1 MRTFGSGRRITR
13 LVTVAGPGALL
24 AAVLVWIVAR
34 KGDEI
39 AASLGS
45 CPLWVIAAATLA
57 HTVTLVLRSEAWRLT
72 LGAVADGGVSRRTV
86 HAANAGAF
94 LAGTLQSHAAM
105 PARVALILRLSPPP
119 APRAS
124 QVVLADAPIFV
135 LETVLL
141 ATLMLVAAP
150 ALGIPWWAPLA
161 VLCGALA
168 LLVALGAAHVRFA
181 ERPLAAGLAVLS
193 RPAAR
198 GRLATLVSVL
208 TAVALVRVW
217 FVLVGFGLPAGPAE
231 VALLLTSL
239 GAIGLLP
246 LGLGTGPASTVA
258 TFGAAGVAQAT
269 AAGLA
274 ISATTVLA
282 VLLYAAITWAWRFAR
297 HPVAAPDPG
306 RPDSGP
312 PDSLQAAGAPA

>member
-1 MRTFGSGRRITR
+1 MRTFGSGRLRITR
-13 LVTVAGPGALL
+13 LVVVAGPGALF
-24 AAVLVWIVAR
+24 AAALVWVVAG

-39 AASLGS
+39 AASLAG
-45 CPLWVIAAATLA
+45 CPLWVLAAATLA
-57 HTVTLVLRSEAWRLT
+57 HTATLVLRSEAWRVT
-72 LGAVADGGVSRRTV
+72 LGGVADGRISRCTV

-94 LAGTLQSHAAM
+94 LAGTVQSHAAM
-105 PARVALILRLSPPP
+105 PARIALLVRLSSP
-119 APRAS
+119 ASPRAA

-135 LETVLL
+135 FEAMML
-141 ATLMLVAAP
+141 AGLMLVAAP
-150 ALGIPWWAPLA
+150 ALGIAWWAPLA

-168 LLVALGAAHVRFA
+168 LLAALRAAHVRFA
-181 ERPLAAGLAVLS
+181 ARPMAAGLAALS
-193 RPAAR
+193 CPASRA
-198 GRLATLVSVL
+198 RLATLVSAL

-217 FVLVGFGLPAGPAE
+217 LVLVGFGLPAGPAE

-258 TFGAAGVAQAT
+258 TFGAVGVAQAT

-282 VLLYAAITWAWRFAR
+282 VLLYAAITWAWRFAQQD
-297 HPVAAPDPG
+297 VAQPEPA
-306 RPDSGP
+306 RPDA
-312 PDSLQAAGAPA
+312 LQPAGAPA